1 MEKGSSLRI
10 MSDKE
15 IEWESR
21 KLGSMVGLCAVFI
34 ASVVGSKMLSLPR
47 RANAVSAIA
56 TGGVTGYMWHGFT
69 RQAYQKKRIQAL
81 KEASSKGIIP
91 DV

>member
-1 MEKGSSLRI
+1 MG
-10 MSDKE
+10 DKE

-21 KLGSMVGLCAVFI
+21 KLGAMVGVCASFI
-34 ASVVGSKMLSLPR
+34 AMVIGGKTLSLSPR
-47 RANAVSAIA
+47 LNMMSAAA

-69 RQAYQKKRIQAL
+69 RQAYQQKRRRL
-81 KEASSKGIIP
+81 LEEASAKGIIP